1 MFGFPWVMQGFPCV
15 IQGFPYFTVC
25 RGCNMKGFPHV
36 MLGFCLVICRFSL
49 SIYIYTFFLCIYS
62 TVQYSFLHVI
72 KGLNWVT
79 VGRGILVLCRGFLV

>member
-1 MFGFPWVMQGFPCV
+1 MQVLYRHLRVLYRGFPCV

-49 SIYIYTFFLCIYS
+49 SVFFVY
-62 TVQYSFLHVI
+62 TVQYSIVFFMLL
-72 KGLNWVT
+72 KG
-79 VGRGILVLCRGFLV
+79 

>member
-1 MFGFPWVMQGFPCV
+1 MKSVNTSVLLASGRFWLMFGFPWVMQGFPCV

-49 SIYIYTFFLCIYS
+49 SVFFVY
-62 TVQYSFLHVI
+62 TVQYSIVFFILL
-72 KGLNWVT
+72 KG
-79 VGRGILVLCRGFLV
+79 